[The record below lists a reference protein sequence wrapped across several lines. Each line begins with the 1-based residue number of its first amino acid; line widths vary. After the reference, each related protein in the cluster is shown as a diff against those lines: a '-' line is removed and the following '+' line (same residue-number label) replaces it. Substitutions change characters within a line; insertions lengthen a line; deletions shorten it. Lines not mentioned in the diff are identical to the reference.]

1 MEYFDKIF
9 NNCAEVSQLSLEHE
23 KFNTLSIKKKLELKV
38 HILFC
43 NCCSNFIKQSK
54 KIDSS
59 MKFFIDNIDKNPP
72 FKAPLELKE
81 KLREKLK

>member
-1 MEYFDKIF
+1 M
-9 NNCAEVSQLSLEHE
+9 LSLEHE
-23 KFNTLSIKKKLELKV
+23 KVNTLSIKKKIELKV

-59 MKFFIDNIDKNPP
+59 MEFFIDSLEKNPP